1 MCQLYF
7 QVNEVMTKKI
17 KLPKES
23 EEKEVEVT
31 RTRTKVVPLHCDIIG
46 EQFWEEYP
54 EILAEDSWSL
64 WWVLLVVRVALLELL
79 ATGKVWIIIG
89 RF

>member
-1 MCQLYF
+1 
-7 QVNEVMTKKI
+7 MTKKI

-54 EILAEDSWSL
+54 EILAEDS
-64 WWVLLVVRVALLELL
+64 
-79 ATGKVWIIIG
+79 
-89 RF
+89 